1 MLTTQSPAASL
12 KANRLKLWPVVGWLL
27 FFGIFLFFMIPKAAF
42 FSAGF
47 PPYIGF
53 ENNFQRGAFVIH
65 ILAGI
70 IVYITG
76 IIQFTPAVRNRYI
89 SFHRKIGKLYILASL
104 LCVFGLYILLPIFSA
119 DIFWMEVSHYSNGT
133 LWLLFVILAY
143 VFIRR
148 KNIIFHRRFMISSFI
163 CATYFVVIRIV
174 DHTAMP
180 FFRSVTSDEAGA
192 MAVSD
197 FSVWVIPLSFIW
209 MYWFIADRRKNT
221 KLPKIKK

>member
-1 MLTTQSPAASL
+1 MFNVQPTTTSL
-12 KANRLKLWPVVGWLL
+12 KRKRSNVWAVAGWVL
-27 FFGIFLFFMIPKAAF
+27 FFSFFLFLIIPKAAF
-42 FSAGF
+42 FTEGF

-53 ENNFQRGAFVIH
+53 ENNFQRAAFVVH

-76 IIQFTPAVRNRYI
+76 IIQFTPAIRSRYI

-104 LCVFGLYILLPIFSA
+104 VCVVGLYILLPIFSS
-119 DIFWMEVSHYSNGT
+119 DFFWMEVSHYGNGT

-143 VFIRR
+143 IFIRR
-148 KNIIFHRRFMISSFI
+148 RNITLHRRCMISSFI

-174 DHTAMP
+174 DQIAMP
-180 FFRSVTSDEAGA
+180 FFRSITSGEDGA

-197 FSVWVIPLSFIW
+197 FSVWVLPLSFVW
-209 MYWFIADRRKNT
+209 LYWFISDRRKNNM
-221 KLPKIKK
+221 LPEINA

>member
-1 MLTTQSPAASL
+1 MLTTQPPTPSL
-12 KANRLKLWPVVGWLL
+12 KANSLKLWPVVGGLL

-42 FSAGF
+42 FSEGF

-53 ENNFQRGAFVIH
+53 ENNFQRAAFVVH
-65 ILAGI
+65 IFAGI
-70 IVYITG
+70 IVYIAG
-76 IIQFTPAVRNRYI
+76 IIQFTPAIRNRYI

-119 DIFWMEVSHYSNGT
+119 DFFWMEVSHYGNGT
-133 LWLLFVILAY
+133 MWLLFVILAY

-148 KNIIFHRRFMISSFI
+148 KNIIFHRRCMISSFI

-174 DHTAMP
+174 DHLAMP
-180 FFRSVTSDEAGA
+180 FFRSITSDEAGA

-221 KLPKIKK
+221 MMTKIRN